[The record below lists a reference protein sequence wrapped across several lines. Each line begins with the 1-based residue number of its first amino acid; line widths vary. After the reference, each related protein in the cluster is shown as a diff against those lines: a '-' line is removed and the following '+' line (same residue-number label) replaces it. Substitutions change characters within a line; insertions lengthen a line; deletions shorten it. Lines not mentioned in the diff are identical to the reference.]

1 MDQVGRGCMVERCHG
16 HVVTPSLSC
25 RRVERW
31 WRTLVL
37 GLCACMSESATAQ
50 LSTST
55 RTCCS
60 SSELRAHTHT
70 HTHTHTRP
78 SPRLCPRTMEVES
91 KYYADGEDAFAMK
104 RDLSDTAKLI
114 ESERNSDTTAQELGE
129 VLAAVQGNLS
139 TGQ

>member
-1 MDQVGRGCMVERCHG
+1 MPGM
-16 HVVTPSLSC
+16 
-25 RRVERW
+25 
-31 WRTLVL
+31 
-37 GLCACMSESATAQ
+37 CACMSESATAQ

-60 SSELRAHTHT
+60 SSELRAHTHA
-70 HTHTHTRP
+70 HTHTHP
-78 SPRLCPRTMEVES
+78 SPCLCPRTMEVES